1 VKVEKSH
8 RNTQFIISNI
18 FVTHNERERSVAE
31 GKRNL
36 NEKKTTQ
43 EKQLKAFSEKNTT
56 SQGKTHK

>member
-1 VKVEKSH
+1 
-8 RNTQFIISNI
+8 
-18 FVTHNERERSVAE
+18 VAE